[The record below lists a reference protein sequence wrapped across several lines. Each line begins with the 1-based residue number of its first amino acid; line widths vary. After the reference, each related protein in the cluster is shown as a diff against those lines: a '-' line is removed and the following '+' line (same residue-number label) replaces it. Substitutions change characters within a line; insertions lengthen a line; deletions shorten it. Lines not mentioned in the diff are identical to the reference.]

1 MADFDKIK
9 INGVPYN
16 VKDTATAQAVDQVA
30 SDLAET
36 NKTAQQ
42 QGQQIKQQGK
52 QIAQLGQQ
60 IENMQENLSVE
71 NLEAGNL
78 KAGNL
83 EVRNAVKYG
92 TYMPISEYFKG
103 VSVLDSEG
111 SAQTLLALTDSTTDL
126 TEFPG
131 QQQLYLC
138 LFHNQQ
144 SNGDNTAEPRFYLTA
159 DGDHMMR
166 IIPRTNNGIW
176 PTLPATRDGSV
187 FYANGMFY
195 IACTDYGSGYDF
207 VIYTSTDFL
216 TWTRHQIAAGLPSG
230 QIWAP
235 HIDPFSS
242 DTTKIGVF
250 VSANENL
257 YYCAVQLS
265 GSYIPTGT
273 ASSNSLGISG
283 YIDPCPT
290 SFKGT
295 NGVNIGGAVYNAQCL
310 LAKNE
315 TTKRIEFFSYSTVS
329 PTAQAWKNPGVAWPA
344 GVEAPFALTFGNITK
359 LYVDYYHSTTEQ
371 QHEIQAIYNGF
382 NYSFD
387 VSGWSVVNRVTFSDD
402 LGFPIC
408 GCRHGSGVAVTNEM
422 LRKIHNVCDIY
433 IGATKYKNNYGTRTI
448 NLTSP
453 AGGFTITPNYVYRVT
468 GTSITIPQPL
478 NPFGLTAYPILIAS
492 DNIAITFTQTP
503 EGSKTYNITNKAGS
517 TLWMV
522 QSKDTLFSPSGV

>member
-1 MADFDKIK
+1 MAVFDKIK

-16 VKDTATAQAVDQVA
+16 VKDTATAQAVAQVR

-36 NKTAQQ
+36 NETVEQ
-42 QGQQIKQQGK
+42 QGQQITQQ
-52 QIAQLGQQ
+52 GQQ
-60 IENMQENLSVE
+60 ITQQGQQITQQGQQIGDMHKNFSTE
-71 NLEAGNL
+71 NLEVTGT
-78 KAGNL
+78 
-83 EVRNAVKYG
+83 VKYG

-176 PTLPATRDGSV
+176 PTLPTARDGSI

-216 TWTRHQIAAGLPSG
+216 TWTRHQITAGLPSG

-265 GSYIPTGT
+265 GSYTPTGT

-283 YIDPCPT
+283 YIDPCPA
-290 SFKGT
+290 SFKAAYGT
-295 NGVNIGGAVYNAQCL
+295 NIGGAVTEYNGQCL

-315 TTKRIEFFSYSTVS
+315 TTKRIEFFSYSTTS
-329 PTAQAWKNPGVAWPA
+329 PTAQGWKNPGDAWPA
-344 GVEAPFALTFGNITK
+344 GVEAPFTLDFGNITK
-359 LYVDYYHSTTEQ
+359 LFVDYYYSDSES
-371 QHEIQAIYNGF
+371 QHLIQSIYNGF
-382 NYSFD
+382 TYSFD
-387 VSGWSVVNRVTFSDD
+387 TSGWSIVNRVTFSDD

-448 NLTSP
+448 DLTSP
-453 AGGFTITPNYVYRVT
+453 ASGFTITPNYVYRVT
-468 GTSITIPQPL
+468 GSSITIPQPL
-478 NPFGLTAYPILIAS
+478 NPFGLAAYPILIAS

-503 EGSKTYNITNKAGS
+503 EGNRTYNLSGKAGS